1 MQSVKAGLDLSLG
14 HQEEEA
20 ALRSYVNLHEV
31 LLFGNFNVKE
41 VEHAG
46 LNHVTSMC
54 HTDLQAP
61 VREFQLQSSNCCH
74 KAGAPQ
80 VQRTWII
87 RLRSAV
93 CAGCKSV
100 CQIVQIVKNTI
111 QYSGVANSMSKQ
123 ETTGQM
129 KALIA
134 SIREILLLMSVREH
148 ETKIKQQKTRYL
160 SSIFLQNMCK
170 IFDKWK
176 FRI

>member
-1 MQSVKAGLDLSLG
+1 MQSVKAGLELSLG

-20 ALRSYVNLHEV
+20 ALRSCVNLREV

-61 VREFQLQSSNCCH
+61 VREFQLLSSNCCH

-87 RLRSAV
+87 RLRSASCV
-93 CAGCKSV
+93 GYKSI
-100 CQIVQIVKNTI
+100 CQIVQIVKNAI
-111 QYSGVANSMSKQ
+111 QYSGVANSMSRQ
-123 ETTGQM
+123 EATGQM
-129 KALIA
+129 KALDA
-134 SIREILLLMSVREH
+134 FIREIQLLMSVREH
-148 ETKIKQQKTRYL
+148 ETKRKKKIQTC
-160 SSIFLQNMCK
+160 SIYGISRCK
-170 IFDKWK
+170 
-176 FRI
+176 RT